1 MQKNSFKSSQLSA
14 KVNCVRPPLVTNTIL
29 HALYHAV
36 QCVSLASHA
45 SHLVREYNAVP
56 CVYETMS
63 RACYKCLCCNRT
75 GVKWLAALSVI
86 GLLAFVSTRFWSD
99 PGRLVKV
106 HRNYGTFPVQH
117 SKFSPSY
124 LAVMKRFSFSDR

>member
-1 MQKNSFKSSQLSA
+1 M
-14 KVNCVRPPLVTNTIL
+14 
-29 HALYHAV
+29 
-36 QCVSLASHA
+36 
-45 SHLVREYNAVP
+45 
-56 CVYETMS
+56 
-63 RACYKCLCCNRT
+63 
-75 GVKWLAALSVI
+75 KWLAALSVT

-106 HRNYGTFPVQH
+106 HRNYDTFPAVVQH